1 MKQVFDRPQHFSGLH
16 RDGVLRLTCRG
27 KISPF
32 SGDHGLASIGQD
44 QDKVQLALAM
54 DGSENLKRF
63 GFEWVVAASNR
74 YSLGK
79 VLMMGS
85 VWCLPSIT
93 FSTRCC

>member
-1 MKQVFDRPQHFSGLH
+1 MKQVFDGTQHFRCLH
-16 RDGVLRLTCRG
+16 RDGVLRLSCRG

-32 SGDHGLASIGQD
+32 CGDHGLAPIGQD

-54 DGSENLKRF
+54 DCSENLKRF

-74 YSLGK
+74 DPLRK

-85 VWCLPSIT
+85 VW
-93 FSTRCC
+93 

>member
-1 MKQVFDRPQHFSGLH
+1 MKQVFDRTQHFSGLH
-16 RDGVLRLTCRG
+16 RDGVPRLRCRG

-54 DGSENLKRF
+54 DCSENLKRF

-74 YSLGK
+74 DPLGM

-85 VWCLPSIT
+85 VWCLSSMKLT
-93 FSTRCC
+93 GNF